1 MIFVTFLFQLV
12 LIFQI
17 AVDGDEEGEK
27 PQILLGD
34 FCLYEKHGHLG
45 KRRKYILWNI
55 QSDNCKNCIPNQ

>member
-12 LIFQI
+12 IIFQI

-34 FCLYEKHGHLG
+34 FCLYDKHGHLG
-45 KRRKYILWNI
+45 KRRNDIFSPLLSHPQI
-55 QSDNCKNCIPNQ
+55 FP